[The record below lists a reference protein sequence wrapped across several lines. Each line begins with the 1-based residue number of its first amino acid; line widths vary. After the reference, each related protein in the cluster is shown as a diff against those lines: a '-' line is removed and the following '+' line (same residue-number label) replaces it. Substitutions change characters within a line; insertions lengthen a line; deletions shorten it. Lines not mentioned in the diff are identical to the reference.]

1 MIVERNKNDATFSLI
16 VNLALKTMQYTV
28 VFGALILIA
37 TIILFPALAENFYA
51 SAENK
56 PLSYQ
61 FAVNATG
68 KNASVDRVKKTTDK
82 AISLMLDNSLPDSYR
97 EKYYGEAEK
106 YCERLITHKDAGKFF
121 ADFDAKNVASV
132 PLNNKR
138 LHIRLCDSFDYY
150 TAALY
155 SARLKNNKTEFFVR
169 GGYVAVADFVAY
181 AAKIELSPDEKV
193 YVVRQAAQY
202 LAYCRSNGTG
212 DLLQE
217 NGFIDFYE
225 KAVTEAAAD
234 INPEK
239 PELKKLFRISIYS
252 GFYNEYLLSHENAD
266 IGKIGGDFVSVDKLC
281 DYCMEKYCKN

>member
-37 TIILFPALAENFYA
+37 TIILFPTLAENFYA

-68 KNASVDRVKKTTDK
+68 KTASVERVKKTTDK
-82 AISLMLDNSLPDSYR
+82 AISLMLDTSLSDSAR

-106 YCERLITHKDAGKFF
+106 YCEMLLTHKDAEKFF

-132 PLNNKR
+132 PVNNKR
-138 LHIRLCDSFDYY
+138 LHVRLCDSFDYY
-150 TAALY
+150 TSALY
-155 SARLKNNKTEFFVR
+155 SARLSRNKTEFFVR
-169 GGYVAVADFVAY
+169 GEYVAVADFSAY
-181 AAKIELSPDEKV
+181 AEKNGLSADEKA

-202 LAYCRSNGTG
+202 LVFCRKNGTG

-225 KAVTEAAAD
+225 NAVSEAAAD

-239 PELKKLFRISIYS
+239 PELKKLFRVSIYS
-252 GFYNEYLLSHENAD
+252 GFYKEYLLSHENAE
-266 IGKIGGDFVSVDKLC
+266 IGQIGGEFVSVDKLC
-281 DYCMEKYCKN
+281 DYCMDKYCKN